1 MLIGMSCEHSL
12 GGSQALTKFCKSF
25 TKFYDASGGPECS
38 QSAQNGQNLLLSV
51 HQPAQNSKQTKIKD
65 AQKHFRSVL
74 GYEGKLRKISKLF
87 FFCNFRQNLT
97 KELKLKS

>member
-51 HQPAQNSKQTKIKD
+51 HQPAQNNKQTKIKD
-65 AQKHFRSVL
+65 AQRHFRSVL
-74 GYEGKLRKISKLF
+74 GYERKLRKKNLSYF
-87 FFCNFRQNLT
+87 GNFRQKLT